1 MGYDFH
7 SKRFEVAVILTTLAL
22 CALLLAQGATSLVAT
37 KLLPSE
43 QSPVTLNLTAASENP
58 LPGSRPP
65 NVQAILKRNMF
76 DPKTGPLWPPKRS
89 EEPEDAVGEEAEEED
104 VLAPGEMPPPCEGS
118 LRVVAAVFSPSN
130 PEWSFVQIS
139 SGSDAPLLYRPGN
152 EIDGK
157 QIDSVYPKAVFLKDS
172 NKLCSLTIFEK
183 GTAGGAAKPKAAA
196 KAPEEKAPKAAARR
210 SSDGFSQDD
219 FDSNITKVS
228 DTKYSVNRELLDK
241 VLANQGQLMRSAR
254 VVPHEQNGEVVGVK
268 LYGIRRKS
276 LFGQLGLQNGDL
288 LRTINGHNMGS
299 PDSALEAYARL
310 RGADFLSV
318 AVTRRGQPVTLE
330 YEISGKK

>member
-1 MGYDFH
+1 MGFDVH
-7 SKRFEVAVILTTLAL
+7 SKKFEIAAILSTLTL
-22 CALLLAQGATSLVAT
+22 CALLFAQGATSLLAT
-37 KLLPSE
+37 SLLPE
-43 QSPVTLNLTAASENP
+43 EGAPVSVNLASAPAEH
-58 LPGSRPP
+58 LPGSQPP
-65 NVQAILKRNMF
+65 NIQAILKRNMF
-76 DPKTGPLWPPKRS
+76 DPKTGSLWPPKPKET
-89 EEPEDAVGEEAEEED
+89 EEGDADEGEALEEEHE
-104 VLAPGEMPPPCEGS
+104 LAPGEMPPPCEGS
-118 LRVVAAVFSPSN
+118 LRVVASVYSEGN
-130 PEWSFVQIS
+130 PEWSFAQIS

-157 QIDSVYPKAVFLKDS
+157 QVDSVFPKAVYLK
-172 NKLCSLTIFEK
+172 NGTKLCSITIFDSGSGDAK
-183 GTAGGAAKPKAAA
+183 KPTAKTAAPATPPPA
-196 KAPEEKAPKAAARR
+196 EDR
-210 SSDGFSQDD
+210 SSGGVSADD
-219 FDSNITKVS
+219 LDSNITKVS
-228 DTKYSVNRELLDK
+228 DTKYTINRELLDK

-310 RGADFLSV
+310 RSADFLSV